1 MKVTV
6 KELRRIIREYVELSP
21 DEAREKLSTLS
32 PEDITDEDWGDADT
46 GEIYLQPGDRYG
58 KHPLHPDYSPPTRKL
73 SRSFEDSEDNKEFSE
88 NSAQNKW
95 NKAAQEYAE
104 SWTDYSGSEED
115 DELQGAAVDAA
126 QGFFSLHPEWK
137 SWSVELGMSKSDMM
151 SAMSDFIYDA
161 MISGQAPNNVVA
173 ESRRK
178 IY

>member
-1 MKVTV
+1 MKVKV

-32 PEDITDEDWGDADT
+32 PEDITDEDWVDADT
-46 GEIYLQPGDRYG
+46 GEIYLQPGDQYV
-58 KHPLHPDYSPPTRKL
+58 KHPLHPDYSTPARKL
-73 SRSFEDSEDNKEFSE
+73 SSSFEDSEEFSE

-104 SWTDYSGSEED
+104 SWTDYSGGEED
-115 DELQGAAVDAA
+115 DELQGAAFDAA

-151 SAMSDFIYDA
+151 SAMSEFIYDA
-161 MISGQAPNNVVA
+161 MISGQAPNNVVV

-178 IY
+178 RY